1 MIDILMATYN
11 GEKYIEEQLQSIIN
25 QTYQDWRLIISD
37 DCSTDKTVEI
47 LKRYQQRYSKKI
59 LVYENNISS
68 GSAKNNF
75 YKLLDYA
82 TSEYVMFSDQDDVW
96 KKDKIAITYNKM
108 LEMQKEYGNN
118 MPLLI
123 HTDLC
128 VVDENLNIINNSLF
142 SMQQMDYTRDK
153 LNNLLI
159 ENIVTG
165 CTVMV
170 NRALLGL
177 VDKKPQH
184 SVMHDMWLALLA
196 AAFGKIGFVNEST
209 IFYRQHGHNSVGAKD
224 VASFDYYV
232 KKISSR
238 NKIHN
243 SLMAQYCQAEEMLNM
258 YFKDLDRKTRGMLC
272 EYAML
277 SDVNRFYR
285 AISLLKYKLGKK
297 SVIKVLAQIIYGIY

>member
-59 LVYENNISS
+59 FVYENNISS

-82 TSEYVMFSDQDDVW
+82 TSEYAMFSDQDDVW
-96 KKDKIAITYNKM
+96 KKNKIAVTYNKM
-108 LEMQKEYGNN
+108 LEMQTEYGDN
-118 MPLLI
+118 MPLLV

-128 VVDENLNIINNSLF
+128 VVDEKLNVINNSLF

-196 AAFGKIGFVNEST
+196 AAFGKIGFVEEST
-209 IFYRQHGHNSVGAKD
+209 IFYRQHEHNSVGAKN

-232 KKISSR
+232 KKLASR

-243 SLMAQYCQAEEMLNM
+243 SLTAQYCQAEELMNM

-285 AISLLKYKLGKK
+285 AISLLKYQLGKK
-297 SVIKVLAQIIYGIY
+297 SVLKVLAQIIYGIY